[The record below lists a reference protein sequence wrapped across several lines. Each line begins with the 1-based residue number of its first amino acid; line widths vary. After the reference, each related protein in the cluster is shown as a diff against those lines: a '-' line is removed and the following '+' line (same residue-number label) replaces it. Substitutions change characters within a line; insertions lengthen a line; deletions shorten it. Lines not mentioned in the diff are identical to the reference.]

1 MITVYFKNQTN
12 IEDCQFNLAIPKEY
26 QLVEENNKL
35 YLPNRLEFPKPIIN
49 DATKVGWFPAPD
61 QEIPSPEYI
70 EVEGEVE
77 IEVERTIGE
86 LNLKYYDSDTL
97 PCSAHYAQLTAVH
110 PGDRLRAE
118 VRRYFMGEWYDG
130 IRCLG
135 SKTAVERYQ
144 VGELTLADTSI
155 LDPLDPANKDS
166 WVKVDF
172 ITENFDGEKMIPI
185 VMDKVEL

>member
-1 MITVYFKNQTN
+1 MIVLYWKDSPN
-12 IEDCQFNLAIPKEY
+12 IEDCRFNQAIRGEFTLTE
-26 QLVEENNKL
+26 QGGRL
-35 YLPNRLEFPKPIIN
+35 YMEGYSKPIVN

-70 EVEGEVE
+70 EVEGEIE
-77 IEVERTIGE
+77 IAVERTIGE
-86 LNLKYYDSDTL
+86 LNLRYYDSDTL

-110 PGDRLRAE
+110 PGDRLKAE

-144 VGELTLADTSI
+144 AGEITLADTSI
-155 LDPLDPANKDS
+155 SDPLDPANKDS

>member
-1 MITVYFKNQTN
+1 MIIIYLKDAADVN
-12 IEDCQFNLAIPKEY
+12 DCHLHMALPHINSL
-26 QLVEENNKL
+26 EEKSGEL
-35 YLPNRLEFPKPIIN
+35 YAGVRN
-49 DATKVGWFPAPD
+49 DPVVSDIARVGWFAVPEQPLPP
-61 QEIPSPEYI
+61 PSI
-70 EVEGEVE
+70 DNDGMRLRQTV
-77 IEVERTIGE
+77 GE
-86 LNLKYYDSDTL
+86 LNLRYYDSDTL

-110 PGDRLRAE
+110 PGDRLKAE

-144 VGELTLADTSI
+144 AGEITLADTSI
-155 LDPLDPANKDS
+155 FDSLDPANKNS

-172 ITENFDGEKMIPI
+172 ITENFDGEKVIPI